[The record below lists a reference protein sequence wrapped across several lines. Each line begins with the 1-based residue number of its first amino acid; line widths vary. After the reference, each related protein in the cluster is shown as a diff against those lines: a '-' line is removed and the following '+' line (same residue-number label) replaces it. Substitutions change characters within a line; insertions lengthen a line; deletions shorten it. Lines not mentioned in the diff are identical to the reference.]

1 MVYFRTLPVP
11 LNEIDDDFLE
21 LFFNFANTYTESSIL
36 TGFLNNKQ
44 EKEKLITKKNENLAF
59 RMGIRPMANDGFTN
73 ILDLE

>member
-36 TGFLNNKQ
+36 TGFLNDKQEQ
-44 EKEKLITKKNENLAF
+44 EKEASSEVLKELGYTDE
-59 RMGIRPMANDGFTN
+59 D
-73 ILDLE
+73 ILSSMDKE

>member
-1 MVYFRTLPVP
+1 MVYFRTLPLP

-44 EKEKLITKKNENLAF
+44 EKEKEVSEDALKELGYTDEDFLNSE
-59 RMGIRPMANDGFTN
+59 
-73 ILDLE
+73 